1 MTRFVKQAA
10 LAALLLSA
18 RTASAQIQNA
28 LDRQAGI
35 PAGLAL
41 PVLGAAVAEE
51 PAALGAN
58 PAAVG
63 FVGRPAIQYFHEAG
77 VTEGGLADGLYGA
90 TLLGPLGIGYSAEW
104 VRPGGSR

>member
-1 MTRFVKQAA
+1 MTRFVKGAA
-10 LAALLLSA
+10 AAALLL
-18 RTASAQIQNA
+18 TASAAFAQVQNA

-41 PVLGAAVAEE
+41 PVPGAAVAEE

-63 FVGRPAIQYFHEAG
+63 FVGKPA
-77 VTEGGLADGLYGA
+77 
-90 TLLGPLGIGYSAEW
+90 
-104 VRPGGSR
+104 